1 MAVTPLETMKTKM
14 IETNTGLISGVRLI
28 LAESGIR
35 GLYQGLSATI
45 IKQASNQGLRF
56 MFFNK
61 YKDIVT
67 GEGATP
73 LSPIGALLGGM
84 GAGCFSTLG
93 NNPADVIKTQMQGRS
108 AALYTSTADCA
119 LQLWRA
125 GGVGAFYKGC
135 LARMGRVVP
144 GQGIIFMSFE
154 SIQAWIERAVETRQ
168 RTAA

>member
-1 MAVTPLETMKTKM
+1 METMKTKM
-14 IETNTGLISGVRLI
+14 IESNKGMVAGVRAI

-35 GLYQGLSATI
+35 GLYQGLTATVL
-45 IKQASNQGLRF
+45 KQASNQGLRF

-67 GEGATP
+67 ADGKSP
-73 LSPIGALLGGM
+73 LSPVGALLGGM

-93 NNPADVIKTQMQGRS
+93 NNPADVVKTQMQGLS
-108 AALYTSTADCA
+108 AARYRNTVDCA
-119 LQLWRA
+119 EQIWRS

-144 GQGIIFMSFE
+144 GQGIVFMSFE
-154 SIQAWIERAVETRQ
+154 SVQAWVAAVVEGP
-168 RTAA
+168 A